1 MKQVLELL
9 KKDFLLIKKHIFM
22 LLVLLVGITYILG
35 TNFGNEMVPGGLVYV
50 LLTFMFTL
58 MLFRSVGD
66 TELSQ
71 KGNMYMKT
79 TPINNRTIVISKFLL
94 VEITCVV
101 VSVIILLMELLGIIP
116 SLGVGF
122 GEFFTGIVFNLL
134 FFSIFIYI
142 AYKYGYIAL
151 QVVSAGIM
159 FGLPFG
165 IGFFGRELIKRGFSI
180 NIDSVPTAVIYGG
193 ALILITIA
201 MLLSIK
207 ATTVVLN
214 NKEY

>member
-1 MKQVLELL
+1 
-9 KKDFLLIKKHIFM
+9 
-22 LLVLLVGITYILG
+22 
-35 TNFGNEMVPGGLVYV
+35 
-50 LLTFMFTL
+50 
-58 MLFRSVGD
+58 
-66 TELSQ
+66 
-71 KGNMYMKT
+71 
-79 TPINNRTIVISKFLL
+79 
-94 VEITCVV
+94 
-101 VSVIILLMELLGIIP
+101 
-116 SLGVGF
+116 
-122 GEFFTGIVFNLL
+122 
-134 FFSIFIYI
+134 
-142 AYKYGYIAL
+142 
-151 QVVSAGIM
+151 M